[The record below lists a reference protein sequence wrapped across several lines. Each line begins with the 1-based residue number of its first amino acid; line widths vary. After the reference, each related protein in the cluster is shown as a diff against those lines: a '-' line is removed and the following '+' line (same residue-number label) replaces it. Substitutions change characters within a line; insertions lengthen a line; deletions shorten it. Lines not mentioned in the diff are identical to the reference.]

1 MAIPVNSIIRAQRAE
16 QRITAIVTPTNIRA
30 LRVNDLTW
38 SKNGERP
45 DMPFWA
51 TVNDLLTA
59 FPADVTW
66 SISFAYPKNFFEPS
80 RKAFKEG
87 MSWDETYGVAHR
99 DFRGICE
106 KIAEFYGL
114 IRQDD
119 SYFNYTYVKSAP
131 PAPAPA
137 PAPQPIA
144 FDPIHHENLVMRVNA
159 SRDNHHMAY
168 HKHDMAIDAMADAKT
183 NYEKAIKDMNAAAKE
198 LQDYTASFATS
209 MTYAASTQK
218 DKKIKRA

>member
-119 SYFNYTYVKSAP
+119 GYFNYTYVKSAS
-131 PAPAPA
+131 PASE
-137 PAPQPIA
+137 PQPIA
-144 FDPIHHENLVMRVNA
+144 FDPIHHENLVARVNA
-159 SRDNHHMAY
+159 SRDNHDMAY
-168 HKHDMAIDAMADAKT
+168 HKHDMAIDAMADAKDS
-183 NYEKAIKDMNAAAKE
+183 YEKAIKDMNAAAKE
-198 LQDYTASFATS
+198 LQDYTASFATAQ
-209 MTYAASTQK
+209 TYAA
-218 DKKIKRA
+218 

>member
-38 SKNGERP
+38 SKNAERP

-114 IRQDD
+114 IREDD
-119 SYFNYTYVKSAP
+119 GDFNYTYVKSAP
-131 PAPAPA
+131 PAPQSQ
-137 PAPQPIA
+137 PQPIA
-144 FDPIHHENLVMRVNA
+144 FDPIHHENLVARVNA
-159 SRDNHHMAY
+159 SRDNHDMAY
-168 HKHDMAIDAMADAKT
+168 HKHDMAIDAMADAKDS
-183 NYEKAIKDMNAAAKE
+183 YEKAIKDMNAAAKE
-198 LQDYTASFATS
+198 LQDYTASFATAQ
-209 MTYAASTQK
+209 TYAA
-218 DKKIKRA
+218 

>member
-16 QRITAIVTPTNIRA
+16 KRITAIVTPTNIRA

-38 SKNGERP
+38 SKNGQRP

-51 TVNDLLTA
+51 TIDDLLTA

-66 SISFAYPKNFFEPS
+66 SISFAYPKDFFEPS

-119 SYFNYTYVKSAP
+119 SYFNYTYVKSSP
-131 PAPAPA
+131 PRPQPQPA
-137 PAPQPIA
+137 PIA

-209 MTYAASTQK
+209 MTYAA
-218 DKKIKRA
+218 